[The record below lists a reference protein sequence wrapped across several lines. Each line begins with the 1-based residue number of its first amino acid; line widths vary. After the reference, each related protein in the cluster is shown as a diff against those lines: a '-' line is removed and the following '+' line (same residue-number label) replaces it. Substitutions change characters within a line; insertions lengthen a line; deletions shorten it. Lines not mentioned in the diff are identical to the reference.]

1 VNIAILSC
9 KNIKD
14 ESCFGCHRC
23 LLGMDKQEGEFERY
37 KDNPD
42 AKLRAIL
49 HCGGCPGMAPMGET
63 IDKIHIGTCLIK
75 YCPYKDS
82 ILQKVKEKAGIEVI
96 EGTHYYAPPTI
107 LGASLKRFESLP
119 VPQPRLQP
127 PRGGDR
133 WSTFADEGWR

>member
-1 VNIAILSC
+1 MNIAILSC

-23 LLGMDKQEGEFERY
+23 LLGMDKKEGEFERY

-49 HCGGCPGMAPMGET
+49 HCGGCPGMAPVNRLANLKVWMAPMGET
-63 IDKIHIGTCLIK
+63 IDKIHIGTCLMK

-82 ILQKVKEKAGIEVI
+82 ILQKVKEKAGVEVI

-107 LGASLKRFESLP
+107 FGS
-119 VPQPRLQP
+119 
-127 PRGGDR
+127 
-133 WSTFADEGWR
+133 